1 MGLGE
6 SGCRRATCCDYA
18 VGIADGRS
26 EYPVS
31 RRMRIAG
38 RENVKRT
45 NPEAESHEF

>member
-1 MGLGE
+1 MLWDW
-6 SGCRRATCCDYA
+6 STQPTLIY
-18 VGIADGRS
+18 IAIDEHRRS

>member
-1 MGLGE
+1 MPP
-6 SGCRRATCCDYA
+6 CDSPPEKVA
-18 VGIADGRS
+18 GIADGRS